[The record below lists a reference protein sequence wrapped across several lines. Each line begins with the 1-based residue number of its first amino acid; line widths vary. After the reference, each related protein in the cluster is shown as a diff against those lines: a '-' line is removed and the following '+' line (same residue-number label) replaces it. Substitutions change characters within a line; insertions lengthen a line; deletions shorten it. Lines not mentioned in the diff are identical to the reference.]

1 MSMRQKHRNPTRTRA
16 NTIEYGRTYEL
27 KETAFEALVHHG
39 TNVVHRKDI
48 ETRGL
53 NALGDSRH
61 GHAIHCTLDREDAVR
76 WAWASI
82 RRDRNLVSDPCGEE
96 LWPMLA
102 TLALTTDRTLI
113 VRGWDWDLPKTLAY
127 HLGVPKPECDD
138 VDQAVML
145 LDEPLCRSGIE
156 ALVCLSPGRPGSNE
170 VTVYRAESLTMLSC
184 RTLTEIRR
192 R

>member
-39 TNVVHRKDI
+39 TNVVHRKGI

-76 WAWASI
+76 WAWAS
-82 RRDRNLVSDPCGEE
+82 PCSAAGHSPRSAGAETGRAHNRCLRTKE
-96 LWPMLA
+96 APGLPGASLCPGWGTRGLN
-102 TLALTTDRTLI
+102 TT
-113 VRGWDWDLPKTLAY
+113 GLPAHGRPRQCSTTFST
-127 HLGVPKPECDD
+127 
-138 VDQAVML
+138 
-145 LDEPLCRSGIE
+145 R
-156 ALVCLSPGRPGSNE
+156 PGRPDHIQEDLCPLPFTRPRHQKPSSAHCASG
-170 VTVYRAESLTMLSC
+170 VT
-184 RTLTEIRR
+184 
-192 R
+192 